1 MGRSVHLG
9 PLAHRDH
16 KESRVSKVKLVFL
29 VPLVLLG
36 WTVLGALL
44 GVTVGK
50 AIKEHLDP
58 SDPEDLPEYR
68 DQSVHLERMDLHQW
82 VPLDQR
88 ESQVRLGPKDHQALS
103 DPQAR
108 HPQN

>member
-9 PLAHRDH
+9 LLAHRDH
-16 KESRVSKVKLVFL
+16 KESRVSKVKLVLL

-36 WTVLGALL
+36 WTVLSVLL

-58 SDPEDLPEYR
+58 QDPEDLPERQDY
-68 DQSVHLERMDLHQW
+68 QET
-82 VPLDQR
+82 LDWW
-88 ESQVRLGPKDHQALS
+88 ENLGPRGYQVSLGPLDHQALS
-103 DPQAR
+103 DHQAR
-108 HPQN
+108 HPKD

>member
-9 PLAHRDH
+9 LLAHRDH
-16 KESRVSKVKLVFL
+16 KESRVSKVKLVLL

-36 WTVLGALL
+36 WTVLSVLL

-58 SDPEDLPEYR
+58 SDPSDPEDRPEP
-68 DQSVHLERMDLHQW
+68 QDLWAQW
-82 VPLDQR
+82 EKAVQT
-88 ESQVRLGPKDHQALS
+88 ESQVYLGPLDHQALS
-103 DPQAR
+103 ENQGHLDLPQWD
-108 HPQN
+108 

>member
-16 KESRVSKVKLVFL
+16 KESRVSKVKLVLL

-36 WTVLGALL
+36 WTVLSVLL

-50 AIKEHLDP
+50 VIAAHEERQDRKDRQARLDRMVP
-58 SDPEDLPEYR
+58 TGYR
-68 DQSVHLERMDLHQW
+68 
-82 VPLDQR
+82 
-88 ESQVRLGPKDHQALS
+88 VRLDLKDHQALLEGLARV
-103 DPQAR
+103 DPWDHPDQ